1 MQGMEEREPSI
12 ARLTRQRRQG
22 NKLLAA
28 HFTMVCDTPQGW
40 DPVDKTCSSK
50 QLGGTSESTDW
61 FQFWLCHF
69 LEQLLGLSLPPSC
82 LLKMK

>member
-1 MQGMEEREPSI
+1 MCVCKTSHRSKVKVMQGMEEREPSI

-40 DPVDKTCSSK
+40 DPVDKTC
-50 QLGGTSESTDW
+50 
-61 FQFWLCHF
+61 
-69 LEQLLGLSLPPSC
+69 
-82 LLKMK
+82 